1 MKLMIL
7 ESGAKAKTVKKY
19 LGKGWIV
26 QACGG
31 HVQDLPSKGS
41 KGSSKSMWKSEKGE
55 LPEPPWSWTTGAEKK
70 IKDMIKKAKKSNVDE
85 VYIAT
90 DPDREGEFI
99 AWRLSIILSDFST
112 QKRVTFNEIT
122 EKSVND
128 AINQAREIDT
138 ALVDSAKVRRFMDRL
153 VGFECSRFSRS
164 WKLASM
170 GRVQTPT
177 LGFIVERELLR
188 EKHVPI
194 NFHSVN
200 FNSDNVNFKIRF
212 HEKGEPN
219 AWNDDDGKHY
229 PDRTFDELLAKQAIE
244 TLKENKKI
252 EIVSIKEGKSNRSPK
267 PPFTTD
273 TMLQAAS
280 STLGWSVSKTSSLA
294 GELYNSGH
302 VTYIRTDSTRTNQG
316 ARETVKNFVK
326 DKFGH
331 DYLGEGVLGPDAKKG
346 NNNVQDAHEAI
357 RPTRPEIDRLSDD
370 NNKDLKAL
378 YRLIWARF
386 AGSQMSK
393 SIRETRSI
401 QAKSENLELKIMGTA
416 SWRTHAGWEV
426 VFDQY
431 HKNII
436 EKPPISKLEIGAEW
450 DIIPNDENPKLV
462 SDETKPPRRFSES
475 SIVQQMKKVGIGRPS
490 TYVSTIQTLN
500 KRKYVE
506 NNSGSLVPTDAGKT
520 MWLEVVPFY
529 NEQDNQG
536 LFNSDF
542 TAQMESD
549 LDTIE
554 DSTQSAPKI
563 WHEFTEKFE
572 KMNENAK
579 IKKRSVPS
587 KKQIELLNN
596 LIKNMNE
603 KDLTR
608 YLNGKKP
615 DELSGDEM
623 KETLDLI
630 IGEGG
635 DFPASDKQ
643 MNLIIKLADQLEFS
657 LEKICE
663 IGEVEDINNLTGGK
677 GGSASKVIDF
687 LIKKSQLLPATE
699 SQVKL
704 VEKIA
709 LREELPLSDILSIA
723 NIVSIDELTKK
734 DASLIIDTMMK
745 KNKKS
750 RKK

>member
-41 KGSSKSMWKSEKGE
+41 KGSSKSMWKSEKNV
-55 LPEPPWSWTTGAEKK
+55 LPEPPWGWTKGAEKK

-99 AWRLSIILSDFST
+99 AWRLSIIFADFDS

-200 FNSDNVNFKIRF
+200 FSSDNVNFKIRF
-212 HEKGEPN
+212 HEKNDSG
-219 AWNDDDGKHY
+219 AWLDDDGKHF
-229 PDRTFDELLAKQAIE
+229 PDRTFDKELADRSIE
-244 TLKENKKI
+244 ILNQNKTI
-252 EIVSIKEGKSNRSPK
+252 EIVTVKEGKSNRSPK

-280 STLGWSVSKTSSLA
+280 STLGWSVSKTSSVA

-302 VTYIRTDSTRTNQG
+302 VTYIRTDSTRTNKD
-316 ARETVKNFVK
+316 ARDTIKQLIREKYGE
-326 DKFGH
+326 KF
-331 DYLGEGVLGPDAKKG
+331 LGEGVLGPDAKKG
-346 NNNVQDAHEAI
+346 SSNVQDAHEAI
-357 RPTRPEIDRLSDD
+357 RPTRPEINQLSED
-370 NNKDLKAL
+370 NKDDLKTL
-378 YRLIWARF
+378 YKLIWARF
-386 AGSQMSK
+386 AGSQMSN
-393 SIRETRSI
+393 SIRETRRI
-401 QAKSENLELKIMGTA
+401 EAKTDNLDKKITGTA
-416 SWRTHAGWEV
+416 SWRTHAGWEAV
-426 VFDQY
+426 YKDYQ
-431 HKNII
+431 KNII
-436 EKPPISKLEIGAEW
+436 ENPPSSELSIGSKW
-450 DIIPNDENPKLV
+450 DIMCDSENPQLV

-500 KRKYVE
+500 RRKYVE
-506 NNSGSLVPTDAGKT
+506 NNSGSLIPTDAGKT

-536 LFNSDF
+536 LFNSEF
-542 TAQMESD
+542 TAKMESN

-563 WHEFTEKFE
+563 WHDFIENFE
-572 KMNENAK
+572 RMNDNAK
-579 IKKRSVPS
+579 TKKRSVPS
-587 KKQIELLNN
+587 KRQIELLNN
-596 LIKNMNE
+596 LIKNMKQNE
-603 KDLTR
+603 IAN

-615 DELSGDEM
+615 HELTGDEM
-623 KETLDLI
+623 RETLDLI
-630 IGEGG
+630 IEEGG
-635 DFPASDKQ
+635 DFPASEKQ
-643 MNLIIKLADQLEFS
+643 INLIIKLSDQLGYK
-657 LEKICE
+657 LVDVCE
-663 IGEVEDINNLTGGK
+663 IVDVDDINNLTGGK
-677 GGSASKVIDF
+677 DGTASRVIDQ
-687 LIKKSQLLPATE
+687 LISESQLLPATE

-704 VEKIA
+704 INKIA
-709 LREELPLSDILSIA
+709 IREEVPLSDILSIA
-723 NIVSIDELTKK
+723 DIVSIEELTKK
-734 DASLIIDTMMK
+734 DASKIIDTVMK